1 MPSPG
6 YRIEQP
12 VGPSGKDG
20 LPLGPCEYLLRGDGR
35 AAGLGQVRGGGRVRP
50 EVRLAAAKDDGGG
63 VGRPVPP
70 DLPDPLVLG
79 RGAFTYDVQRGV
91 SQTVWGL
98 HSKKGLSFVN
108 GALGP

>member
-1 MPSPG
+1 MPSPS

-35 AAGLGQVRGGGRVRP
+35 AAGLGQVRGGGGVRP

-79 RGAFTYDVQRGV
+79 GFTYDVQRGV
-91 SQTVWGL
+91 SQTVRGL
-98 HSKKGLSFVN
+98 HFKKGLSFVN
-108 GALGP
+108 GPLGP